1 MTDTDNLDRAT
12 MWVRQIR
19 WTMFAFF
26 GISTMARGSLM
37 GISRVRCTDTNTFV
51 VAVVVVSFFLRCFF
65 FLSVRWFSRSVLV
78 VVAGMMASEGGQS
91 CVCLLMSL
99 LFDSECWLFDLE
111 GVVT

>member
-26 GISTMARGSLM
+26 GILTMARGSLM

-65 FLSVRWFSRSVLV
+65 LSVRWFSRSILV